1 MRKYNLPIF
10 IPHLGCPHDCA
21 FCNQR
26 KITGIDTEI
35 TPEYV
40 KNRIKTFFSTI
51 NDENSMVEI
60 AFFGGSF
67 TAIPLEIQ
75 ENFLKVATEFSQKIC
90 GIRVS
95 TRPDS
100 INEENLAL
108 LKKYN
113 VTEIE
118 LGAQSSDD
126 TVLNLN
132 NRGHLF
138 SHTVSASKLIKSF
151 GFRLGLQMMV
161 GMYGSSPEK
170 DIKTAEDIIALEPDS
185 TRIYPTLTLKETA
198 LEKHFLSGEYVPY
211 DMETAIDVSAKILS
225 KFREAGITV
234 LRIGLHSEE
243 GLNSDTIIAGPYHPA
258 FGELTENRIRRNE
271 IENNIIKNNLK
282 DCEVIIN
289 CNPNEVSK
297 IIGHK
302 KCNYHYFKEKYGVT
316 IKIIEK

>member
-26 KITGIDTEI
+26 KITGVDTEI

-40 KNRIKTFFSTI
+40 ENRIETFFSTI
-51 NDENSMVEI
+51 ADKDSMVEI

-75 ENFLKVATEFSQKIC
+75 ENFLKVAAKFSDRIC

-95 TRPDS
+95 TRPDA
-100 INEENLAL
+100 INEEILAL

-138 SHTVSASKLIKSF
+138 SHTISASRLIKSF
-151 GFRLGLQMMV
+151 GIRLGLQMMV

-170 DIKTAEDIIALEPDS
+170 DVKTAEDIIALKPDS
-185 TRIYPTLTLKETA
+185 TRIYPTLTLKGTV
-198 LEKHFLSGEYVPY
+198 LEKFYLSGDYVPY
-211 DMETAIDVSAKILS
+211 DMETAVAVSATILS
-225 KFREAGITV
+225 KFRENNITV

-243 GLNSDTIIAGPYHPA
+243 GLNSDTVIAGPYHPA
-258 FGELTENRIRRNE
+258 FGELAENRIWRNK
-271 IENNIIKNNLK
+271 IENNIMKTNLR
-282 DCEVIIN
+282 DCELIIN
-289 CNPNEVSK
+289 SSPREVSK
-297 IIGHK
+297 VIGHK
-302 KCNYHYFKEKYGVT
+302 KCNYIYFKEKYGIT
-316 IKIIEK
+316 LKIGG